1 MSTEADAAPEAD
13 TAAAAPV
20 VEPMPALPVA
30 APTPAPA
37 PRAPDPT
44 LRNFATL
51 LATLED
57 GALHDEATQKYRE
70 LVTALNDQY
79 DDQRGK
85 PKGKITIEIELQRV
99 KDTVELFGKVTTTTP
114 KRARERT
121 ILYPTR
127 DGTLSPRNP
136 RQMDLPFRD
145 VNAKPETR
153 SV

>member
-1 MSTEADAAPEAD
+1 MIPEAD
-13 TAAAAPV
+13 EPAADPAAAPV
-20 VEPMPALPVA
+20 VETPPLPAPAPM
-30 APTPAPA
+30 PAPA

-127 DGTLSPRNP
+127 DGALSPRNP

-145 VNAKPETR
+145 VNAKTETR